1 MPNTT
6 IKRQR
11 VADGIENITL
21 NDIKVEYD
29 IEKILLEGYKG
40 AERDLACFL
49 IKKHYEKRIAGFKS
63 KITDR
68 NIQDRVLIESKWF
81 TLDLLTTNLPALID
95 RTHLYMLIEA
105 DQTGWYR
112 KMEYKDLEELI
123 YSMIEDVDQSGSEA
137 YDWRFIV
144 EKLVPAAR
152 AFGIKPEMLGN
163 ATHQIRKLR
172 QAIPTARL
180 ILKRHEAGD
189 LTDAKARKD
198 LKWVVEQLADPKIT
212 SFQMK
217 PELDKYRGV
226 VPDSEVEIKGY
237 VYLTGDDTSLMLI
250 EVKSKLEMSII
261 EQRLRKRVNFQTA
274 DYKEFAQMA
283 LELLN
288 IKEDELLK

>member
-1 MPNTT
+1 MPV
-6 IKRQR
+6 KMERQK
-11 VADGIENITL
+11 VAAGIDNITL
-21 NDIKVEYD
+21 NDLKVDYD
-29 IEKILLEGYKG
+29 LEKILLEGYEG

-49 IKKHYEKRIAGFKS
+49 IKKHYDRRITSFNS
-63 KITDR
+63 EITDR
-68 NIQDRVLIESKWF
+68 NLQDRVLVESKWF

-95 RTHLYMLIEA
+95 RTHLYMLMDA

-123 YSMIEDVDQSGSEA
+123 YSMIDDVDEKGSEA

-152 AFGIKPEMLGN
+152 SFGIKPEMLGN

-180 ILKRHEAGD
+180 ILKRHESGE

-198 LKWVVEQLADPKIT
+198 LKWVVESLADPKIT

-226 VPDSEVEIKGY
+226 ISDIEVNIKGFTY
-237 VYLTGDDTSLMLI
+237 ITGDDTALMLI
-250 EVKSKLEMSII
+250 ETKSRLELGII
-261 EQRLRKRVNFQTA
+261 QQRLRKRVDFTVA
-274 DYKEFAQMA
+274 DYKEFAKMA
-283 LELLN
+283 LKLLG
-288 IKEDELLK
+288 IEEDELLK